1 MQKFV
6 KYAII
11 LFGLLLIPFVG
22 TLLSNEVNWSGF
34 DYLIASIFLIIIFIG
49 IEVIN
54 KYAAGKKIIWILILG
69 LVMLLVWLELAVGI
83 FDTPFAGS

>member
-11 LFGLLLIPFVG
+11 LVGLLLIPLVG

-34 DYLIASIFLIIIFIG
+34 DYLIAAIFLIIVFIG
-49 IEVIN
+49 IEVIT
-54 KYAAGKKIIWILILG
+54 KYAAGKKLIWILILC

-83 FDTPFAGS
+83 FNTPFAGS